1 MRYVLDTSAL
11 LAHHRQEA
19 GWPGVQ
25 ALFEADEAELIL
37 VSVSLAEFG
46 RRLRELGAT
55 EEEVEATLA
64 SYQLLFAEIAAVDA
78 AAARAAFVL
87 GCRTPRRLPLIDAL
101 IAAVAQIKG
110 ATLVHRD
117 EHMRSLPADLVS
129 QQDLGAS
136 STAF

>member
-1 MRYVLDTSAL
+1 MGYVLDTSAL

-19 GWPGVQ
+19 GWPAVQ

-55 EEEVEATLA
+55 EEEAETVLA
-64 SYQLLFAEIAAVDA
+64 SYQLLFGEVAPVDA

-87 GCRTPRRLPLIDAL
+87 GCRTPRRLPLVDAL

-117 EHMRSLPADLVS
+117 DHMRAIPAELVR

-136 STAF
+136 ATA